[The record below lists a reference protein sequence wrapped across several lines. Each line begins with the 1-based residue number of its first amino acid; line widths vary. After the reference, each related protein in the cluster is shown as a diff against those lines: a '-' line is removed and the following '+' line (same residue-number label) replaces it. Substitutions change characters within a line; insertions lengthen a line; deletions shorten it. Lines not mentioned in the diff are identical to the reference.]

1 VQAGLEH
8 QRLHLGTDVAGLVA
22 ELSGSGELAD
32 GAGDVTTHREKL
44 AEAVVGIR
52 REPALTARSASSTAR
67 SSRSSCWSSS
77 MLPKA
82 LYATVSSSRIRDR
95 SSPSRGSRLGA
106 GALTYTSRG
115 NSPDSWYS
123 SSRPETSS
131 AGATQPY
138 RATTTVLAYN
148 RTVCSAMCKRYL
160 AWTVRP
166 RWAQAEPAF
175 RAACSNRL
183 R

>member
-77 MLPKA
+77 LLPKA
-82 LYATVSSSRIRDR
+82 LYAT
-95 SSPSRGSRLGA
+95 RGSRLGA